1 MTLSILSTLLVYTA
15 WVALDRLTFSRLYP
29 GIEPSFIL
37 RMESK
42 FLVKWSLSGQGSLR
56 KLPSWSPHPQLW
68 GLCVPS
74 SCPAGCESL
83 LPQAHRFSILRWEA
97 AHSHLLSYPEASRT
111 LWLLSVLQAR
121 CRTGGG
127 VLSCPARFY
136 RLCAWLSKTGRMREW
151 RSASLR
157 QARQRL
163 PPELPVPGREGALS
177 HGQRQGCWIR
187 LSFCLPVKPD
197 LLLPGS

>member
-68 GLCVPS
+68 GSVHLPAALLGVSPFFPRHTDFLS
-74 SCPAGCESL
+74 SGGRQPTVIFSAIPRHREPCGYSVYSRLAAGLAAAYCPVQQG
-83 LPQAHRFSILRWEA
+83 SIGFV
-97 AHSHLLSYPEASRT
+97 HGYP
-111 LWLLSVLQAR
+111 
-121 CRTGGG
+121 
-127 VLSCPARFY
+127 
-136 RLCAWLSKTGRMREW
+136 K
-151 RSASLR
+151 
-157 QARQRL
+157 
-163 PPELPVPGREGALS
+163 
-177 HGQRQGCWIR
+177 
-187 LSFCLPVKPD
+187 
-197 LLLPGS
+197 